1 MAIDLVSQ
9 SREFHMGML
18 PPGDQTLALSY
29 ACTNTEFIEVHFFVP
44 QIVQM
49 PFFSRY
55 IITGGGQGTGQGT
68 ATQEL
73 WGYPG
78 VGGYSIK
85 FHVGTLPPGVQTL
98 APSYTNIEFIE
109 VHFFVPQIV
118 QTPFFSRYIINGG
131 GQWTGTQ
138 ELIGWEPRK
147 EGTL

>member
-1 MAIDLVSQ
+1 MEGARAQDRGQ
-9 SREFHMGML
+9 QHRN
-18 PPGDQTLALSY
+18 
-29 ACTNTEFIEVHFFVP
+29 C
-44 QIVQM
+44 
-49 PFFSRY
+49 
-55 IITGGGQGTGQGT
+55 GGI
-68 ATQEL
+68 
-73 WGYPG
+73 PR

-85 FHVGTLPPGVQTL
+85 FHVGTLPAGVQTL

-138 ELIGWEPRK
+138 ELMGWEPRK